1 MTPLQR
7 VIATGGVVLSLLL
20 LVGGAVATVPQPP
33 PSSAGLNFDG
43 TVTLGN
49 LLTLAGML
57 LALIAGYSRIMARIE
72 IIESRVHDLW
82 DDYKDRRRRRLGE
95 DDA

>member
-7 VIATGGVVLSLLL
+7 IIAPGGIVLSLLFL
-20 LVGGAVATVPQPP
+20 AGGVFAAVPAPP
-33 PSSAGLNFDG
+33 PHSAGLNFDG

-57 LALIAGYSRIMARIE
+57 LALIAGYSRIMARIG

-82 DDYKDRRRRRLGE
+82 DDYKDRRRRRLS
-95 DDA
+95 DDEA